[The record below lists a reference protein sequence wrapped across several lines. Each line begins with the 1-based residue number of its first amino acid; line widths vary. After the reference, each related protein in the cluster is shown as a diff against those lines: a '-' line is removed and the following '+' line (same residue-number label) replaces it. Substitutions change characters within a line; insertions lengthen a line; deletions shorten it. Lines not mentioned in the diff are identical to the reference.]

1 MRAHW
6 MDDWNRLNSST
17 DTDADGLP
25 DFWEVENGLN
35 RTNPYSS
42 TGVHGEEGDDSD
54 RDGLSHLDE
63 FKYSGNP
70 HSNDTDGDCL
80 SDSFEITLALEL
92 SQGGSQTVI
101 DESIR
106 EAMTET
112 DIDKNGVND
121 GIQWNCGADAAPDS
135 DIDGVEDQYDDCPDT
150 TIGSPVDGDGC
161 SSEQRSI
168 DDHDDDGV
176 LNDVDN
182 CPNTPA
188 SEIAIGAGGPVA
200 DESYRGC
207 SPSQLDEDDDGIL
220 DDFDDCLETPDDES
234 VNINGCSA
242 EQLAE
247 LAKSNSNDDEKG
259 IAGTVFTVVMITSG
273 ILLGGWLFLNL
284 LQKKGENDVL
294 NKAMMLEQ
302 EIVDIEQLS
311 MPVLDASAGMPV
323 LDGST
328 AVEASTTPPEASID
342 MSLFPGWT
350 METVQT
356 YIDQGWTQ
364 EQLKEWYD
372 NSSN

>member
-1 MRAHW
+1 
-6 MDDWNRLNSST
+6 
-17 DTDADGLP
+17 
-25 DFWEVENGLN
+25 
-35 RTNPYSS
+35 
-42 TGVHGEEGDDSD
+42 
-54 RDGLSHLDE
+54 
-63 FKYSGNP
+63 
-70 HSNDTDGDCL
+70 
-80 SDSFEITLALEL
+80 
-92 SQGGSQTVI
+92 
-101 DESIR
+101 
-106 EAMTET
+106 
-112 DIDKNGVND
+112 
-121 GIQWNCGADAAPDS
+121 
-135 DIDGVEDQYDDCPDT
+135 
-150 TIGSPVDGDGC
+150 
-161 SSEQRSI
+161 
-168 DDHDDDGV
+168 
-176 LNDVDN
+176 
-182 CPNTPA
+182 
-188 SEIAIGAGGPVA
+188 
-200 DESYRGC
+200 
-207 SPSQLDEDDDGIL
+207 
-220 DDFDDCLETPDDES
+220 TPDDES